1 LCIVLQIKIGNSD
14 YNCSCVRYVIS
25 EDDQVISDNLGLNVG
40 LSTGFGL
47 LLIIIVVV
55 VIIVMYRKRSNKST
69 ASKQHHSTSPDI
81 QINDNAEAL
90 ELDQRDSNYST
101 IPESAELDQRDSNYC
116 TIPES
121 TELDQR
127 DSNYCT
133 IPESTELDQRD
144 SNYRTISDDVFL
156 GNNDSECC
164 RTTPEKPDKAD
175 EYTALETPY
184 YLTVIG

>member
-1 LCIVLQIKIGNSD
+1 MLQIKIGNSD

-25 EDDQVISDNLGLNVG
+25 EDDQVISDNLGLIVG

-55 VIIVMYRKRSNKST
+55 VIIVMVMYRKRSNNST

-90 ELDQRDSNYST
+90 ELDQRDSNYCT

-116 TIPES
+116 TI
-121 TELDQR
+121 
-127 DSNYCT
+127 
-133 IPESTELDQRD
+133 
-144 SNYRTISDDVFL
+144 SDDVFL
-156 GNNDSECC
+156 GNNDSLLLLVCVSF
-164 RTTPEKPDKAD
+164 TI
-175 EYTALETPY
+175 
-184 YLTVIG
+184 IGQPRNSVLIRRV

>member
-1 LCIVLQIKIGNSD
+1 MCIVLQIKIGNSD

-101 IPESAELDQRDSNYC
+101 VPESAELGHSGSSYC
-116 TIPES
+116 TIP
-121 TELDQR
+121 
-127 DSNYCT
+127 
-133 IPESTELDQRD
+133 
-144 SNYRTISDDVFL
+144 DDVFL
-156 GNNDSECC
+156 GNNDSEYC

-175 EYTALETPY
+175 EYTALETPD